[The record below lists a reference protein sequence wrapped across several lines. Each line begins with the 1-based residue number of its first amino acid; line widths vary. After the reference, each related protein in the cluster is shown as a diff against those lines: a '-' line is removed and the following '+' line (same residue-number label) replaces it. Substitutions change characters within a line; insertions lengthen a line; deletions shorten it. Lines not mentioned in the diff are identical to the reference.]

1 MARLAMD
8 VQLTVEEQ
16 AVVEGWVNPSIDS
29 LPSTT
34 KMPLPLPLSGR
45 SQGSTP
51 CQSENYADLCK

>member
-1 MARLAMD
+1 MARLATD

-45 SQGSTP
+45 S
-51 CQSENYADLCK
+51 